1 MENITVVGAGS
12 WGCAL
17 ARILGDN
24 GNNVLLYD
32 KDKKAIDEINT
43 YHTNKE
49 KLKEGILPDTVS
61 ATTSLNEALKN
72 KYILLVVP
80 TAVIRNVLK

>member
-32 KDKKAIDEINT
+32 KDKKAIESIKET
-43 YHTNKE
+43 EHSLLNK
-49 KLKEGILPDTVS
+49 
-61 ATTSLNEALKN
+61 
-72 KYILLVVP
+72 KY
-80 TAVIRNVLK
+80 